1 MSYRILEMGWGHE
14 AAGRPQANELGTTD
28 RDPAT
33 PARPPLL
40 EVDRLGIRF
49 GGIIALDDVS
59 FTVGRCEIFGLI
71 GPNGA
76 GKTTLF
82 NCVSGVYR
90 PNSGSVRLAG
100 VELTGSRRH
109 EIVGRGLART
119 FQHPVLFPSL
129 SVTENVML
137 GAHHELRPG
146 FISFGLRRRRARHG
160 ETAARAKAREALA
173 LLGLTS
179 HADRPIKGLPFG
191 VLKRI
196 ELARAV
202 AAEPSLLLLDEPA
215 SGLTHGEID
224 ELAEVIT
231 GLRARLDVTIVLVEH
246 HMGMVMRISDHV
258 VVIEFGKKIADGSP
272 REVQRDPRVIE
283 AYLGAAA

>member
-1 MSYRILEMGWGHE
+1 MSYRIFDMGYEGT
-14 AAGRPQANELGTTD
+14 GRPPANELGTTG
-28 RDPAT
+28 RGSSMA
-33 PARPPLL
+33 AHQPLL
-40 EVDRLGIRF
+40 EVERLGIRF
-49 GGIIALDDVS
+49 GGIVALDDVS
-59 FTVGRCEIFGLI
+59 FTVGRGEIFGLI

-90 PNSGSVRLAG
+90 PGSGSVRLGG

-137 GAHHELRPG
+137 GAHHALRPG
-146 FISFGLRRRRARHG
+146 FVSSGLRRRRARHG
-160 ETAARAKAREALA
+160 ETVTCAKAREALA
-173 LLGLTS
+173 LLGLAS
-179 HADRPIKGLPFG
+179 HAERPIKGLPFG
-191 VLKRI
+191 VLKRV
-196 ELARAV
+196 ELARAI
-202 AAEPSLLLLDEPA
+202 AADPCLLLLDEPA
-215 SGLTHGEID
+215 SGLTHGEVD
-224 ELAEVIT
+224 ELAEAIT
-231 GLRARLDVTIVLVEH
+231 GLRARLDLTIVLVEH

-258 VVIEFGKKIADGSP
+258 VVLEFGKKIADASP
-272 REVQRDPRVIE
+272 HQVQRDPRVIE